1 MGLLNLFS
9 KAQPAVQRLPSGTM
23 SLDRNGQILA
33 TTISSTFD
41 PELLQDIGGLVLRLF
56 REARKAQAPVSEIT
70 MQFSSLQI
78 NAREMRGGV
87 LVYLKPE
94 QAFHLCP

>member
-9 KAQPAVQRLPSGTM
+9 KAQPAVLRLPSGTM
-23 SLDRNGQILA
+23 SVDRNGCILA
-33 TTISSTFD
+33 TTVSSAFD
-41 PELLQDIGGLVLRLF
+41 QELLEAIGQQVLRLF
-56 REARKAQAPVSEIT
+56 REARKAQIPVSELNL
-70 MQFSSLQI
+70 QFASFQI

-87 LVYLKPE
+87 LVFLKPE